1 MSGPLYFNVDKQY
14 NAAMKKSSLKT
25 FAGIIWVAAG
35 GMLLYR
41 GADMLRGVW
50 TLDKKFV
57 EGVEATSHTL
67 LIVYAVIGL
76 LIGAAKGFFVLSKS
90 AKRNSDRID
99 RIEGPVR
106 PWQVFALKFI
116 PLIAVMIGMGIGIRA
131 LAANPEVTWISWGG
145 CGAVYVGIGAA
156 LFASS
161 LVYFKKKMP
170 LV

>member
-1 MSGPLYFNVDKQY
+1 MRLFIYGDNEY
-14 NAAMKKSSLKT
+14 NALMKKSSLKT

-35 GMLLYR
+35 GMLLFR
-41 GADMLRGVW
+41 GTKMLYGVW
-50 TLDKKFV
+50 TLDKEFV
-57 EGVEATSHTL
+57 EGAEATTHTM
-67 LIVYAVIGL
+67 LIVYALIGL
-76 LIGAAKGFFVLSKS
+76 VVGAAKGFFVLSKS

-116 PLIAVMIGMGIGIRA
+116 PLIAVMIGMGLGIRF
-131 LAANPEVTWISWGG
+131 LAANTEVTWISWGG

-161 LVYFKKKMP
+161 LVYFKKKTP
-170 LV
+170 LA